1 MKELYRVVMVFVKDR
16 KGQTDTDYITDF
28 TTRVSAQHYV
38 DTHHEHF
45 TRQAKTF
52 KNDSDI
58 AVLMDIE
65 HWKDDEIVGVV
76 SSTSLWAKPLSK
88 YELGKMRATQIAVD
102 YQITSSK
109 SDMSYGELAK
119 WSEYFTKLGK
129 RYGLLKEF
137 RENGII

>member
-1 MKELYRVVMVFVKDR
+1 MVFVKDR
-16 KGQTDTDYITDF
+16 KGNNDTDYITDF

-38 DTHHEHF
+38 DTHNEHF

-52 KNDSDI
+52 KKDSDV
-58 AVLMDIE
+58 AVLMEIE
-65 HWKDDEIVGVV
+65 HWKNGERVGVV

-102 YQITSSK
+102 FHIKSSE
-109 SDMSYGELAK
+109 SAMSYGELAK